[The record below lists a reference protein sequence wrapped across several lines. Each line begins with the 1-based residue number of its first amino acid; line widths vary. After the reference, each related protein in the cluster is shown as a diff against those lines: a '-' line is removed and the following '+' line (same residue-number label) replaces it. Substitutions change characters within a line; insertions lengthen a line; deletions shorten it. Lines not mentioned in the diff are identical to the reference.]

1 VAAVIG
7 ADVAAVS
14 ELIKRHRNGKPVK
27 RTYAQELQLAFRH
40 FGYEMSLVANLSNR
54 PPTLATWER
63 ERRDMDAAYIVLVT
77 RHWVAVRGK
86 WFCDT
91 FTHGVPVK
99 IKDAPRRRKRVQFV
113 YQITVG
119 GR

>member
-1 VAAVIG
+1 MTLL
-7 ADVAAVS
+7 AD
-14 ELIKRHRNGKPVK
+14 LR
-27 RTYAQELQLAFRH
+27 
-40 FGYEMSLVANLSNR
+40 SN

-63 ERRDMDAAYIVLVT
+63 ERSDLEATYAVMVT
-77 RHWVAVRGK
+77 GHWVAVRGM

-91 FTHGVPVK
+91 FTCGVPVR

-119 GR
+119 RR